1 MRKSIIALS
10 ILGIIFSNTINA
22 NEIKRI
28 KVGGYI
34 IPPAFVNALEE
45 GMSVPVFLRLND
57 ANKQNQSEKKIADAI
72 IVIDN
77 DKIKLSSIQLI
88 ENNQGATLNQLLVDK
103 IENKKNAIFNEN
115 NSITID
121 SNAALQ
127 LNVSSFNLSLDVD
140 KSAFAPKEH
149 ARQSILGNSSVNSFS
164 AVANYDLGV
173 FQSRVKNAQDSS
185 SSYFNLDTL
194 LAKAEHHFN
203 INAYCLQ
210 YR

>member
-57 ANKQNQSEKKIADAI
+57 EHKQNQSEKKIADAI

-103 IENKKNAIFNEN
+103 IENKKM
-115 NSITID
+115 
-121 SNAALQ
+121 
-127 LNVSSFNLSLDVD
+127 LSLMKIIV
-140 KSAFAPKEH
+140 
-149 ARQSILGNSSVNSFS
+149 
-164 AVANYDLGV
+164 
-173 FQSRVKNAQDSS
+173 
-185 SSYFNLDTL
+185 
-194 LAKAEHHFN
+194 
-203 INAYCLQ
+203 
-210 YR
+210 

>member
-77 DKIKLSSIQLI
+77 DKIK
-88 ENNQGATLNQLLVDK
+88 
-103 IENKKNAIFNEN
+103 
-115 NSITID
+115 
-121 SNAALQ
+121 
-127 LNVSSFNLSLDVD
+127 
-140 KSAFAPKEH
+140 
-149 ARQSILGNSSVNSFS
+149 
-164 AVANYDLGV
+164 
-173 FQSRVKNAQDSS
+173 
-185 SSYFNLDTL
+185 
-194 LAKAEHHFN
+194 
-203 INAYCLQ
+203 
-210 YR
+210 

>member
-1 MRKSIIALS
+1 
-10 ILGIIFSNTINA
+10 
-22 NEIKRI
+22 
-28 KVGGYI
+28 
-34 IPPAFVNALEE
+34 
-45 GMSVPVFLRLND
+45 

-149 ARQSILGNSSVNSFS
+149 A
-164 AVANYDLGV
+164 
-173 FQSRVKNAQDSS
+173 
-185 SSYFNLDTL
+185 
-194 LAKAEHHFN
+194 
-203 INAYCLQ
+203 
-210 YR
+210 